1 MDKKPY
7 AALFPLLAVSLA
19 AGGALLL
26 LVKPV
31 WLGLLAMALALTAL
45 AVGMVIVGARWRQL
59 QQECDDIFLE
69 NSSAA
74 ASIINT
80 IDVPALISASGVKP
94 SRRKSKYRNTR
105 TQ

>member
-1 MDKKPY
+1 
-7 AALFPLLAVSLA
+7 
-19 AGGALLL
+19 
-26 LVKPV
+26 
-31 WLGLLAMALALTAL
+31 MALALTAL

-80 IDVPALISASGVKP
+80 IDVPALIFDELGRIIWSNEALDELYMGRDIKKLIP
-94 SRRKSKYRNTR
+94 SLDPHLPAQATTMELNAEPYPGE
-105 TQ
+105 